1 MPETRFLTDLGLP
14 FLAALGGGLL
24 AQAVHQPLIV
34 GYILAGV
41 LIGPFTPGPTLSD
54 PHTFQLFADVGVVLL
69 MFTIGVE
76 FSVEELLRVRN
87 VALVVAQAGLPL
99 VALLTNPV
107 VTR

>member
-1 MPETRFLTDLGLP
+1 MATETRFITDLGLL

-69 MFTIGVE
+69 MFSIGVE
-76 FSVEELLRVRN
+76 FLGDELVLVRK
-87 VALVVAQAGLPL
+87 VALAGGPGGM
-99 VALLTNPV
+99 ALGAPF
-107 VTR
+107 

>member
-1 MPETRFLTDLGLP
+1 MATETRFITDLGLL

-34 GYILAGV
+34 GYILAGA

-69 MFTIGVE
+69 MFTIGIA
-76 FSVEELLRVRN
+76 FAVEELLRVRK
-87 VALVVAQAGLPL
+87 
-99 VALLTNPV
+99 VALLGAPAGCCPLV
-107 VTR
+107 LS

>member
-1 MPETRFLTDLGLP
+1 MPETRFLTDLGLL

-69 MFTIGVE
+69 LFTLGVE
-76 FSVEELLRVRN
+76 FAVEELLGGRKVAVVRAPAWM
-87 VALVVAQAGLPL
+87 ALGA
-99 VALLTNPV
+99 
-107 VTR
+107 